1 MPSVAW
7 ALTGPLGAKVRAK
20 LRQRQR
26 AREGGGP
33 AVKTLQVLHACK
45 GDLAPGT
52 MSLLL
57 AAPGHGKSS
66 LLRAVAGH
74 LPAEV
79 LEGTVLYNG
88 VDAAGLRGQ
97 GVHLSLVAQ
106 YVEQTDVHMA
116 FLTVLETVAFASAL
130 STVDPALMGH
140 PLLVTAAR
148 NRVDAVLKLLHL
160 ESCRNTLLGNEIV
173 RGVSGGERKRVTV
186 AEVLVGAARVLCLD
200 EISTG
205 LDASVTY
212 DICASIR
219 AWCTHMRGTVVTAL
233 QQPTPEVYS
242 LFDNI
247 ILLREVRLP
256 CTPCAYTRATG
267 GVTDPFRQ
275 GATVFH
281 GPRDLLPLH
290 LQGMGYPLPQQGVTD
305 IADYL
310 LEFLNSPA
318 QVLAAQPGGDAGT
331 APRTTKGLVEAWTV
345 RRQAD
350 AKAGGEAPAAEGIV
364 LVSDFAKRQ
373 YGRPYP
379 RSGLSAFRTLLG
391 RASTLFWRNKFVVF
405 TRVFATVIN
414 SMILGLV
421 WLQLTLSQGEAKLAL
436 FVFSLAQITFASFPV
451 ITAVSESKAVGYK
464 HIKAGLYPSWAFTL
478 STALADLPVSALQ
491 TILYTLILYFST
503 GLSREAGRF
512 FFFYLITFCVDFA
525 VGSLFRNIAYV
536 MPSTEA
542 ASAASAP
549 FIALQLVFAGFLIA
563 PKDMGTH
570 SWLIWIYY
578 TSVFAYGA
586 RSLSHNEF
594 LAPEYNIFPALNQT
608 TARLVAATSSNSG
621 GGTLITEAGAPIGA
635 WFFPPSTCAA
645 VPGLQ
650 CGPTPYGKLIMQAV
664 NINLEPGWKWGGV
677 GFLLGFAVIQIL
689 LAARTV
695 HKATKSLSSYRASG
709 NKSYRPPAA
718 GEEGDDTAP
727 LHVAI
732 PDALEAA
739 VTALPFEPCSL
750 AWRDLSYTVDTPQG
764 PKTLLHG
771 VSGLAVPRRLLAL
784 MGASGA
790 GKTTLL
796 DVIACR
802 KTQGSIQGDI
812 LVDGHALHKA
822 AFARCTAYC
831 EQLDVHEPL
840 ATVGEAIH
848 FSAALRLPAT
858 VTKEQRAAFVEQTM
872 ELLELNPISGRLVGD
887 SDSGLSPSQR
897 KVLTIAVELV
907 SNAPILFLDEPTSG
921 LDARAALMVMKVCQR
936 ISATRRTVVATVHQ
950 PSSEIFSLFDDLLL
964 MQRGGYMAFVGPLC
978 DGGAALI
985 RHLSA
990 VPGVHPCPP
999 DMNPASWML
1008 DVLAGADS
1016 SSAGRRKSVELQR
1029 KSTLTVLTDL
1039 VEPVAGADKSPSPA
1053 DAAQAPGVGMPTG
1066 NLAGPSLMAHLKQS
1080 AHWSALEGALTAAV
1094 EAPAG
1099 RVHTAAEE
1107 AAQQG
1112 FAQGFLTQVVVVTTR
1127 SMRNYSRSLTFVYT
1141 RIKVLTILNLLF
1153 AAVWYKAQQAVDCA
1167 APQDLDKSKCN
1178 NTPLG
1183 VQNALGIVFINSLCV
1198 SRGARL
1204 VFHRCIADAP
1214 PLSRFLPVVSV
1225 TSLMPYLFRKRVI
1238 MYRERASRMYRP
1250 EAYVISLV
1258 VTEACTLLLTAFIV
1272 LTPVYFCVGFLDK
1285 PSDYF
1290 TYIFIIWLCML
1301 CFMGIGMF
1309 YAAHFASPLTAQ
1321 AVLSLLL
1328 PMCALFGGMY
1338 LPKPQIPNGA
1348 ANGHP
1353 HVYWQWAYYLDPV
1366 SHSLEALSAARFADP
1381 GRSSTVNHM
1390 INVTAGA
1397 GFVQVDAMQYV
1408 EATRGS
1414 QYSYRW
1420 RQVGYLC
1427 IIAFGWQTFHLYA
1440 QRTKIH
1446 VTR

>member
-1 MPSVAW
+1 M
-7 ALTGPLGAKVRAK
+7 
-20 LRQRQR
+20 Q
-26 AREGGGP
+26 
-33 AVKTLQVLHACK
+33 TLKILHSCV

-79 LEGTVLYNG
+79 LEGKVLYNG

-116 FLTVLETVAFASAL
+116 FLTVLETVAFAASL
-130 STVDPALMGH
+130 STVDPSLMGH

-160 ESCRNTLLGNEIV
+160 ESCQNTLLGNEIV

-247 ILLREVRLP
+247 ILLRE
-256 CTPCAYTRATG
+256 
-267 GVTDPFRQ
+267 

-281 GPRDLLPLH
+281 GPRDLVQLH
-290 LQGMGYPLPQQGVTD
+290 LQGMGYSLPALGSTD

-310 LEFLNSPA
+310 LEFLTSPP

-331 APRTTKGLVEAWTV
+331 APRTTAGLVEAWTA
-345 RRQAD
+345 RRKAET
-350 AKAGGEAPAAEGIV
+350 KAGGEAAPAEGIV
-364 LVSDFAKRQ
+364 LTSDFAKRQ
-373 YGRPYP
+373 YGRAYP

-414 SMILGLV
+414 SGILGLV
-421 WLQLTLSQGEAKLAL
+421 WLQLTLSQGEAKLGM

-451 ITAVSESKAVGYK
+451 ITFVSDSKAVGFK

-478 STALADLPVSALQ
+478 STALADLPVAALE
-491 TILYTLILYFST
+491 TILYTLILYFAT
-503 GLSREAGRF
+503 GLSRDAGRF

-549 FIALQLVFAGFLIA
+549 FIGLQLVFAGFLIA

-586 RSLSHNEF
+586 RSLAHNEF

-608 TARLVAATSSNSG
+608 AARYVAATSSNSG
-621 GGTLITEAGAPIGA
+621 GGTLITEAGAPVGA
-635 WFFPPSTCAA
+635 WFFPPTTCAA
-645 VPGLQ
+645 VPGLL

-677 GFLLGFAVIQIL
+677 GFLLGFAVIQNL

-695 HKATKSLSSYRASG
+695 HKATVSLSAVRASG
-709 NKSYRPPAA
+709 NKSYRAPPA
-718 GEEGDDTAP
+718 GEDADDTAP

-732 PDALEAA
+732 PDGLEAA
-739 VTALPFEPCSL
+739 VSALPFEPCSL

-771 VSGLAVPRRLLAL
+771 VSGLAVPKRLMAL

-848 FSAALRLPAT
+848 FSAALRLPAS
-858 VTKEQRAAFVEQTM
+858 VTAEQRAEFVEQTM
-872 ELLELNPISGRLVGD
+872 ELLELNPIAGRLVGD
-887 SDSGLSPSQR
+887 SENGLSPSQR

-921 LDARAALMVMKVCQR
+921 LDARAALMVMRVCQR
-936 ISATRRTVVATVHQ
+936 ISATKRTVVATVHQ

-964 MQRGGYMAFVGPLC
+964 MQRGGYMAFVGPMG
-978 DGGAALI
+978 DGGAALVK
-985 RHLSA
+985 HLSE

-1016 SSAGRRKSVELQR
+1016 SSTGKRKSMDLER
-1029 KSTLTVLTDL
+1029 KSTLAVITALA
-1039 VEPVAGADKSPSPA
+1039 EPEDEDKSSA
-1053 DAAQAPGVGMPTG
+1053 GVVQAPGVGMPTG
-1066 NLAGPSLMAHLKQS
+1066 HLAGPSLMAHLRQS
-1080 AHWSALEGALTAAV
+1080 AHWSALQGALTAAV

-1099 RVHTAAEE
+1099 KVHTAAEE

-1112 FAQGFLTQVVVVTTR
+1112 FAQGFLTQVVVVTRR
-1127 SMRNYSRSLTFVYT
+1127 SMRSYSRSLTFVYT
-1141 RIKVLTILNLLF
+1141 RIKVLTILNMLF
-1153 AAVWYKAQQAVDCA
+1153 AAVWYKAQQAVDCSE
-1167 APQDLDKSKCN
+1167 PQDLDTYKCN
-1178 NTPLG
+1178 NTPAG
-1183 VQNALGIVFINSLCV
+1183 VQNILGIVFINSL
-1198 SRGARL
+1198 
-1204 VFHRCIADAP
+1204 
-1214 PLSRFLPVVSV
+1214 FLPVVSV

-1250 EAYVISLV
+1250 EAYMVSLV

-1272 LTPVYFCVGFLDK
+1272 LTPLYFCVGFLDK
-1285 PSDYF
+1285 PTDYF

-1309 YAAHFASPLTAQ
+1309 FAAHFSSPLTAQ
-1321 AVLSLLL
+1321 SVLSLLL
-1328 PMCALFGGMY
+1328 PMCTLFGGMY

-1348 ANGHP
+1348 ANDHP

-1381 GRSSTVNHM
+1381 RRSSTVNNT
-1390 INVTAGA
+1390 IRVGAGA
-1397 GFVQVDAMQYV
+1397 AFVQEDAMLYV

-1414 QYSYRW
+1414 QYAYRW

-1427 IIAFGWQTFHLYA
+1427 IIAFGWQVFHLYA
-1440 QRTKIH
+1440 QRTKVH

>member
-7 ALTGPLGAKVRAK
+7 ALAGPIGAAVRAK

-26 AREGGGP
+26 ARDGGAP
-33 AVKTLQVLHACK
+33 AVKQLHILRSCV
-45 GDLAPGT
+45 GDVAPGT

-79 LEGTVLYNG
+79 LRGTVLYNG
-88 VDAAGLRGQ
+88 LDAAALRGQ
-97 GVHLSLVAQ
+97 GVHLSLLAQ
-106 YVEQTDVHMA
+106 YVEQTDVHMT
-116 FLTVLETVAFASAL
+116 FLTVLETVTFAAAL

-140 PLLVTAAR
+140 PLLVAAAKD
-148 NRVDAVLKLLHL
+148 RVGAVLKLLHL
-160 ESCRNTLLGNEIV
+160 ESCQNTLLGNEIV

-219 AWCTHMRGTVVTAL
+219 AWCTHMQGTVVTAL

-247 ILLREVRLP
+247 ILLRE
-256 CTPCAYTRATG
+256 
-267 GVTDPFRQ
+267 

-281 GPRDLLPLH
+281 GPRDQLPVH
-290 LQGMGYPLPQQGVTD
+290 LQGMGYALPPLGGTD

-331 APRTTKGLVEAWTV
+331 APRTTAGLVDAWTA
-345 RRQAD
+345 RRQAGG
-350 AKAGGEAPAAEGIV
+350 KATLGDVAPVGIV
-364 LVSDFAKRQ
+364 LASDFAKRQ
-373 YGRPYP
+373 YGRAYP

-414 SMILGLV
+414 SGILGLV
-421 WLQLTLSQGEAKLAL
+421 WLQLTLSQGPAKLGM

-451 ITAVSESKAVGYK
+451 ITFVSDSKAVGFK

-478 STALADLPVSALQ
+478 STALADLPVAGLE
-491 TILYTLILYFST
+491 TILYTLILYFAT
-503 GLSREAGRF
+503 GLSRDAGRF
-512 FFFYLITFCVDFA
+512 FFYYLITFCVDFA
-525 VGSLFRNIAYV
+525 VGSLFRNIAYI

-549 FIALQLVFAGFLIA
+549 FIGLQLVFAGFLVA
-563 PKDMGTH
+563 PRDMGTH

-586 RSLSHNEF
+586 RSLAHNEF
-594 LAPEYNIFPALNQT
+594 LAPEYNIFPALNQSA
-608 TARLVAATSSNSG
+608 ARVVASSSSNSA
-621 GGTLITEAGAPIGA
+621 GGTLITEAGSPVGA
-635 WFFPPSTCAA
+635 WFFPPTTCAA
-645 VPGLQ
+645 NPRLV
-650 CGPTPYGKLIMQAV
+650 CGPTPYGRIIMQAV

-677 GFLLGFAVIQIL
+677 GFLLGFAVLQNFM
-689 LAARTV
+689 AARIV
-695 HKATKSLSSYRASG
+695 RKATLSLSAIRASG
-709 NKSYRPPAA
+709 NKAYRAPPA
-718 GEEGDDTAP
+718 GEEGEDTAP
-727 LHVAI
+727 LHVAV
-732 PDALEAA
+732 PDNLEAA
-739 VTALPFEPCSL
+739 VTALPFEPCTL

-771 VSGLAVPRRLLAL
+771 VSGVAVPKRLMAL

-802 KTQGSIQGDI
+802 KTQGRMTGDI
-812 LVDGHALHKA
+812 LVDGHTMQRA

-848 FSAALRLPAT
+848 FSAALRLPAS
-858 VTKEQRAAFVEQTM
+858 VTAEQRTAFVEQTM
-872 ELLELNPISGRLVGD
+872 ELLELNPIAGRLVGD
-887 SDSGLSPSQR
+887 MEAGLSPSQR

-921 LDARAALMVMKVCQR
+921 LDARAALMVMRVCQR
-936 ISATRRTVVATVHQ
+936 ISATKRTVVATVHQ

-964 MQRGGYMAFVGPLC
+964 MQRGGYMAFVGPMG
-978 DGGAALI
+978 DGGTALI
-985 RHLSA
+985 KHLSA

-1016 SSAGRRKSVELQR
+1016 SATGWRKSKSMDIER
-1029 KSTLTVLTDL
+1029 KSTLAVITAAPYA
-1039 VEPVAGADKSPSPA
+1039 EPSADKSPAA
-1053 DAAQAPGVGMPTG
+1053 DGQASGVGMPTG
-1066 NLAGPSLMAHLKQS
+1066 HLAGPSLMAHLKQS
-1080 AHWSALEGALTAAV
+1080 AHWSALQGALTASV
-1094 EAPAG
+1094 EAPTG
-1099 RVHTAAEE
+1099 KVHTAAED
-1107 AAQQG
+1107 AAQLG
-1112 FAQGFLTQVVVVTTR
+1112 FAQGFATQVAVVTRR
-1127 SMRNYSRSLTFVYT
+1127 SMRCYSRSLTFVAT
-1141 RIKVLTILNLLF
+1141 RIKVLSILNLLF
-1153 AAVWYKAQQAVDCA
+1153 AAVWYKTQQAVDCA
-1167 APQDLDKSKCN
+1167 QAQDADGFRCN
-1178 NTPLG
+1178 NTPGG
-1183 VQNALGIVFINSLCV
+1183 VQNILGIVFINSL
-1198 SRGARL
+1198 
-1204 VFHRCIADAP
+1204 
-1214 PLSRFLPVVSV
+1214 FLPVVSV
-1225 TSLMPYLFRKRVI
+1225 TSLMPYIFRKRVI

-1250 EAYVISLV
+1250 EAYVVSMV
-1258 VTEACTLLLTAFIV
+1258 VTEACALLLTAFLV
-1272 LTPVYFCVGFLDK
+1272 LTPLYFCVGFLDK
-1285 PSDYF
+1285 PTDYF

-1309 YAAHFASPLTAQ
+1309 FAAHFSSPLTAQ

-1338 LPKPQIPNGA
+1338 LPKPQIPNGRE
-1348 ANGHP
+1348 NGHP

-1381 GRSSTVNHM
+1381 GRSSTVNNT
-1390 INVTAGA
+1390 IKVPAGA
-1397 GFVQVDAMQYV
+1397 GYVQENALLYV

-1414 QYSYRW
+1414 LYSYRW

-1427 IIAFGWQTFHLYA
+1427 IIAFGWQVFHLYA